1 MIPTWLQK
9 LIQQT
14 IFFTSTAYTCY
25 MIITDPQWIY
35 LLWFVI
41 GMVVVAGVVS
51 AYYHRFVT
59 HYAWEC
65 PKWAEVMFLYLG
77 AMFAFTQVLSWA
89 ATHNKHHRYVDTDRD
104 PHGPHTGIWNNL
116 MIAYYDFNM
125 AHANKT
131 NLRNPLYQ
139 AQMKYYLPVAI
150 IGFVIMSVLF
160 GPISWAIINT
170 YGFLGQ
176 ASVNYLGHK
185 DGKAISRP
193 YLAWLL
199 AGETYH
205 DHHHQHPRDPIFG
218 KWDLGAAIV
227 RLLDKNVK

>member
-1 MIPTWLQK
+1 MIPTWIQKILQ
-9 LIQQT
+9 QG
-14 IFFTSTAYTCY
+14 IFFTSSAYAIY
-25 MIITDPQWIY
+25 MIMFNFQMVYII
-35 LLWFVI
+35 WFLI
-41 GMVVVAGVVS
+41 GMLLVAGIVS

-59 HYAWEC
+59 HYSWEC
-65 PKWAEVMFLYLG
+65 PKWAEVMFLILG
-77 AMFAFTQVLSWA
+77 GLFAFTQVLSWA
-89 ATHNKHHRYVDTDRD
+89 ATHNKHHRYVDTERD
-104 PHGPHTGIWNNL
+104 PHGPHKGLLNNL
-116 MIAYYDFNM
+116 LIAYYDFNL

-131 NLRNPLYQ
+131 NLRNPMYQ
-139 AQMKYYLPVAI
+139 LQMKYYFALSL

-160 GPISWAIINT
+160 GPISWCIINA

-205 DHHHQHPRDPIFG
+205 DHHHEHPRDPQFG
-218 KWDLGAAIV
+218 KWDLGGLIV
-227 RLLDKNVK
+227 KILNKNEN